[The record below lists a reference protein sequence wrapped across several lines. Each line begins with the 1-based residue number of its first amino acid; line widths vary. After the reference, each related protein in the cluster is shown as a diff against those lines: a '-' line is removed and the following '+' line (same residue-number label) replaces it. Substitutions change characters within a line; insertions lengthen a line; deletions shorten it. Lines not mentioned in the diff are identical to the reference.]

1 MNTHNEMSWRE
12 LKLYM
17 AGVIVVVGIF
27 ILTLVF
33 SRFAT
38 PLLLLKIRLSVL
50 GIGFIYFISIFIFY
64 ERLAAINL
72 NLQDKMSE
80 IIIIINGKELRR

>member
-38 PLLLLKIRLSVL
+38 PLLLLKIRLSVM

-64 ERLAAINL
+64 ERIAAINL

>member
-27 ILTLVF
+27 ILTVVF

-38 PLLLLKIRLSVL
+38 PLLLLQIRLSVL
-50 GIGFIYFISIFIFY
+50 GIGFIYFISIFIYY
-64 ERLAAINL
+64 ERLAAINS
-72 NLQDKMSE
+72 NLQERMNE